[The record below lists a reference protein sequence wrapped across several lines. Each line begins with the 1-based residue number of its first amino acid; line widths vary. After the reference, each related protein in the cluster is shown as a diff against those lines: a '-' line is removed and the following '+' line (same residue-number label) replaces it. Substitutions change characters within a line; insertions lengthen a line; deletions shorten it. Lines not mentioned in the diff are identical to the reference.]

1 MSKKLIESKLGDEI
15 IFDFIN
21 LNPKEDLD
29 FISSII
35 INDFK
40 GKVLEEG
47 IAPYNFG
54 FKIFELNGFKFKLF
68 YDNYV
73 EMGLIL
79 LKQDRKKNKLLRQ
92 LAYGIL
98 KIIKEKGEKLVS
110 L

>member
-1 MSKKLIESKLGDEI
+1 MTKKLIESKLGNEI

-54 FKIFELNGFKFKLF
+54 FKIFELNDLAFKLY
-68 YDNYV
+68 YDDYV

-79 LKQDRKKNKLLRQ
+79 LKTDKEKNELLRQ
-92 LAYGIL
+92 LAEAIL
-98 KIIKEKGEKLVS
+98 KIIKERNKKI
-110 L
+110 